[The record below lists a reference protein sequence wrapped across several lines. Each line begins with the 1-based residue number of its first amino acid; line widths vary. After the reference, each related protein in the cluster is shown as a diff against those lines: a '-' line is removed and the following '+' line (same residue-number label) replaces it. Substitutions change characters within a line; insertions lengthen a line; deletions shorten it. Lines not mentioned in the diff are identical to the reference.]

1 MQKFR
6 LIIIA
11 IAFLAFAMSSCLTVE
26 KKQYTFEFTGN
37 NSGKLTIKYINIMGS
52 EDDSTKTTEEDF
64 YELIDDYYN
73 GDKIEKNYPY
83 ATNIQKRLFEENGQL
98 CGEVTMNFNNLS
110 AARLYQYDKKSPI
123 MFSISQALD
132 SEEYLES
139 NGTYGGEFMKVVF
152 WPKGT
157 KKLTITTKVS
167 SPDSYTSLLAD
178 YKKWRKNK

>member
-110 AARLYQYDKKSPI
+110 AACLYQYDKKSPI